1 MPENEKKSNLLGEL
15 VVCSRCKNPFMGK
28 PIEGQEL
35 VCDNCIK
42 LEERKKELELG
53 VLDNVIESNKQMDKC
68 IIKMK
73 DCLSVEEKQ
82 YSKQDYLNSIKKR
95 AQTLTKS
102 IDLLEKIDET
112 QDEAYI
118 EEYKKMFLDMRK
130 EQNEKK

>member
-1 MPENEKKSNLLGEL
+1 MPENDKKGNLLGEL

-82 YSKQDYLNSIKKR
+82 YSKQDFLNSIKKR
-95 AQTLTKS
+95 AKTLTKS

-112 QDEAYI
+112 QDEKYI
-118 EEYKKMFLDMRK
+118 DEYKSLFEKMKREDS
-130 EQNEKK
+130 